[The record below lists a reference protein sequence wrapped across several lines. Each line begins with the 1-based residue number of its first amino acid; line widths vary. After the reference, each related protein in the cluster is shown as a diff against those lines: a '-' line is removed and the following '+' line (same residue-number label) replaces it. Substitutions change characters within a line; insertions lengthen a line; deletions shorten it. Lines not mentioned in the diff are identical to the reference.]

1 MYSVTIKP
9 STRSAQSIA
18 VTSVLKLWRYG
29 GRREPPIRLRPTAR
43 ASRGDLPTKSCL
55 ISHKDG
61 VSRCS
66 EAPHSWGARWAS
78 QKCVSP
84 ASSRCDRVDPGY
96 HVSGG
101 ADLEKKGL
109 RQPWSDTMAVAAG
122 RLSLRGDVALAKVL
136 RMRQTIRNSQNEPG
150 MCPGINSLT
159 FWRLTQHRR
168 FGARGAR
175 SARFAPQILR
185 YALPARRIC
194 DAE

>member
-1 MYSVTIKP
+1 MEVRRPRRTSNSV
-9 STRSAQSIA
+9 AA
-18 VTSVLKLWRYG
+18 H
-29 GRREPPIRLRPTAR
+29 GRAR
-43 ASRGDLPTKSCL
+43 ASRGDLPTKSCR

-150 MCPGINSLT
+150 MSFGINRFIFGVSL
-159 FWRLTQHRR
+159 QHRR
-168 FGARGAR
+168 SGAPGAR
-175 SARFAPQILR
+175 SARFVPQILR
-185 YALPARRIC
+185 LF
-194 DAE
+194 